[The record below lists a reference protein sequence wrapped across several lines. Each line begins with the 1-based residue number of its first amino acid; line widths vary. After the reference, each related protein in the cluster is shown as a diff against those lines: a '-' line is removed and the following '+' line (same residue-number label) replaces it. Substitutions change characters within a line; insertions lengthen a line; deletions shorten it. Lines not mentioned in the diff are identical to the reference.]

1 VLKGVLYL
9 VPYETRVMYGVYF
22 STIQNMLFK
31 RKKRCGKLK
40 KGGDVEGLNVNIV
53 NFYINCWI
61 TPVF

>member
-1 VLKGVLYL
+1 
-9 VPYETRVMYGVYF
+9 MYWVYF

-40 KGGDVEGLNVNIV
+40 KGGDVEGLNIDIV